1 MGESEQTIIDRAR
14 QQRVQIPQRILDAPT
29 LYEGLDWYYQAFAKL
44 TTCRQLGMGSP
55 GPIPWTAMND
65 FCVANGVSK
74 DDQEEFEYLIEK
86 MDDAYI
92 KYVIKKQEKSQAAMK
107 QRKPLT
113 PNSRRR

>member
-1 MGESEQTIIDRAR
+1 MGVSEKTIIDQAKA
-14 QQRVQIPQRILDAPT
+14 QRLPIPPRILDAPF
-29 LYEGLDWYYQAFAKL
+29 LHMGLEWVYQAFGKL

-65 FCVANGVSK
+65 FCIANGVTE

-92 KYVIKKQEKSQAAMK
+92 KHALDKQEKKSQSIK
-107 QRKPLT
+107 TRT
-113 PNSRRR
+113 PMTRNSRRR